1 MLPSDLNG
9 TRINKEVRMDGM
21 NSEKHQLIKL
31 ASRLR
36 LSRGGNSSKFG
47 HRMKLNF
54 LVIRGVNPWYLFYW
68 HNLNFL
74 INPSS

>member
-31 ASRLR
+31 ASRFR
-36 LSRGGNSSKFG
+36 LSRGG
-47 HRMKLNF
+47 R
-54 LVIRGVNPWYLFYW
+54 
-68 HNLNFL
+68 
-74 INPSS
+74 